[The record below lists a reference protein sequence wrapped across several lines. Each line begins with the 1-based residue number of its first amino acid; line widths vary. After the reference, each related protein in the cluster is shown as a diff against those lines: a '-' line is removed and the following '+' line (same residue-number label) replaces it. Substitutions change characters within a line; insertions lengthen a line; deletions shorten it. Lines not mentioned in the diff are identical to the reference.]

1 MAQERLSGLLTFWE
15 EKGIYDV
22 VNIRGLQQ
30 AMLCPDPYTATQ
42 LLPPLQT
49 LPSVSALRLIIYTPA
64 TEV

>member
-30 AMLCPDPYTATQ
+30 AMLCPDPYAATQ
-42 LLPPLQT
+42 LLPPLQM
-49 LPSVSALRLIIYTPA
+49 PPPVSALRLIIHTPA